1 MATRISRPAMIV
13 AFTWRSVPRDTFNEL
28 SNLEY
33 YMNFMLDI
41 LNNIQINS
49 ERYSL
54 LSYFLNWWKEIIFV
68 LKNIRLKNF
77 NSLFKNRLKHYIEH
91 IFYELQ

>member
-1 MATRISRPAMIV
+1 MRFLCLISI
-13 AFTWRSVPRDTFNEL
+13 PRNVSSCSFERNEL

-33 YMNFMLDI
+33 YMNFMYDI

-91 IFYELQ
+91 MFYEL